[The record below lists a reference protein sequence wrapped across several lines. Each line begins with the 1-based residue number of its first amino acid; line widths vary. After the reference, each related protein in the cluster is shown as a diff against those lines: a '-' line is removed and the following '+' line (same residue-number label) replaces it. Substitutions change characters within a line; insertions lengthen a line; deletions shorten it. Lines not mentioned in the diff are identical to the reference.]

1 MLLNQLELQKK
12 GGTSP
17 VVDVLDYTEQIT
29 IPGLNLLCTPGND
42 VESTTA
48 LAGSGANIILFTTG
62 LGTPTG
68 NPAVPVLKVSSNTS
82 LYNNMADIIDFNTG
96 TIIEGISNIK
106 DCGEKLLN
114 FVLEVASGRVKV
126 CARKLGQ
133 NDFIPWKRACHFK
146 YSRMNKKFS
155 LKNKTAVITGGG
167 SGIGKSIS
175 FTLASQDAFVHVLD
189 NQFESALETIND
201 IKKNNFIGV
210 AHQCD
215 VSNIQ
220 EVNQVILE
228 ICKTSNIDILINN
241 AGIAHVGNIEN
252 CQEEDLDRLYNVN
265 IKGVYNCSKAVIP
278 FMKKNKN
285 GLIINLASIASSVG
299 ISDRFAYSMTK
310 GAVLTMTYSI
320 AKDYVKDNIR
330 CNCISPFEF
339 ILPL

>member
-1 MLLNQLELQKK
+1 MI
-12 GGTSP
+12 S
-17 VVDVLDYTEQIT
+17 
-29 IPGLNLLCTPGND
+29 
-42 VESTTA
+42 
-48 LAGSGANIILFTTG
+48 F
-62 LGTPTG
+62 LG
-68 NPAVPVLKVSSNTS
+68 K
-82 LYNNMADIIDFNTG
+82 
-96 TIIEGISNIK
+96 E
-106 DCGEKLLN
+106 
-114 FVLEVASGRVKV
+114 
-126 CARKLGQ
+126 
-133 NDFIPWKRACHFK
+133 ACHFK
-146 YSRMNKKFS
+146 YNRMNKKFS
-155 LKNKTAVITGGG
+155 LKNKTAVVTGGG
-167 SGIGKSIS
+167 SGIGKAIS
-175 FTLASQDAFVHVLD
+175 LTLASQDAFVHVLD
-189 NQFESALETIND
+189 NQFESALETVND

-210 AHQCD
+210 AYQCD

-278 FMKKNKN
+278 YMKKNKN

-330 CNCISPFEF
+330 CNCISPARVHTPFVDGF
-339 ILPL
+339 IKKNYPNQEKKMFKNLSKTQPIGRMGTPQEIADLALYLCSEEAKFITGSNFAIDGGFVTLNSQ